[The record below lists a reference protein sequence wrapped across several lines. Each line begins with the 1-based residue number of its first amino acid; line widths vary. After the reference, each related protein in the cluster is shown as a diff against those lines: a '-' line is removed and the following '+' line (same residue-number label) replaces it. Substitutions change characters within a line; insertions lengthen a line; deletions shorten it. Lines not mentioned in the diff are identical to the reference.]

1 MPRSSRKA
9 PGTSRERKEPA
20 ASSSSE
26 QDSLKAYLREIA
38 GLRPLPTEREKE
50 LGQRIREG
58 DGAALNELVEAN
70 LRFVVAYAKRYRGL
84 GVSLIDLVHEGN
96 LGLIEAARRF
106 DPDRNVR
113 FISYA
118 VWWIRQAILLALS
131 EQRRAF
137 RMPQRIVGRV
147 ARLQGVRDALRHELD
162 REPTLAEVAQNAEMS
177 EAEVGELDQINA
189 GDVSLSTALDADGDL
204 ELEDVLEQE
213 GVPGVETEL
222 IRTSMAAKLR
232 DLVKSLDEKE
242 REVIVMRFGLDGDDP
257 RTLQDIGDRLG
268 VTRER
273 VRQIESRAKE
283 KLRRMQPTQALRGCL
298 N

>member
-9 PGTSRERKEPA
+9 PGPERERKETVAPSA
-20 ASSSSE
+20 GE
-26 QDSLKAYLREIA
+26 QDSLRVYLREIA
-38 GLRPLPTEREKE
+38 SLHPLPTEREKE

-84 GVSLIDLVHEGN
+84 GVSLIDLIHEGN

-118 VWWIRQAILLALS
+118 VWWIRQSILLALS

-137 RMPQRIVGRV
+137 RMPQRVVGRV
-147 ARLQGVRDALRHELD
+147 ARVQGVRDALRHELD
-162 REPTLAEVAQNAEMS
+162 REPTMAEVALGAEMT
-177 EAEVGELDQINA
+177 EEEVGELDQINA

-222 IRTSMAAKLR
+222 IRTSMAAKLQE
-232 DLVKSLDEKE
+232 LVKSLDEKE

-257 RTLQDIGDRLG
+257 RTLQEIGDRLG

-283 KLRRMQPTQALRGCL
+283 KLRRMQPTQGLRGCL